1 MRKFAKISEFLE
13 KNINSKRDHLVSFFI
28 YEIYLLLYIS
38 YLKYNLMTIKRK
50 SKFWTGIFPGP
61 YSVFY
66 ELRGVRPFL
75 L

>member
-1 MRKFAKISEFLE
+1 MRMISFYIKMRKFAKISEFLE

-50 SKFWTGIFPGP
+50 TKGEKHEPINHT
-61 YSVFY
+61 
-66 ELRGVRPFL
+66 
-75 L
+75 